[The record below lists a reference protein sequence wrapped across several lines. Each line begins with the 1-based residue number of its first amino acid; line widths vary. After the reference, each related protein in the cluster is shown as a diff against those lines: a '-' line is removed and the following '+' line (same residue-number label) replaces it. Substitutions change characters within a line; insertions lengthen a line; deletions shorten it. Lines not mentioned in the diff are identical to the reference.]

1 MASFSLNKLVD
12 QYKKKAFASKTKR
25 HRRVTAI
32 IHYILI
38 ISIGFM
44 FMYPIFSMI
53 SMSFMN
59 LNDLLDGLVRW
70 IPSSFDISNYQTA
83 IRVLDI
89 PNSLFSSIRVVVLP
103 AIAATVSSAFIGYG
117 FSRFEFPLK
126 KMWLILVLT
135 VYILPSQL
143 ILLPQFV
150 WFRKIGLLG
159 SVWTL
164 ILPATFGQG
173 LFSTIYILIFYS
185 FFNMIPKTLD
195 EAAYIDGASEGR
207 VFWEVG
213 VKLSFQPLIICLA
226 FSFVWYWNDY
236 YRVSY
241 LLMQTDIRTLVQMLN
256 IFEASYT
263 QLENVGE
270 FTQRINEP
278 ILMAGTM
285 LSILPLL
292 VVYFG
297 LQRYFVESVDS
308 TGLTGQ

>member
-1 MASFSLNKLVD
+1 MASLSLNRFVD
-12 QYKKKAFASKTKR
+12 RCKKWAFVSKNKR
-25 HRRVTAI
+25 HHRMITFF
-32 IHYILI
+32 HYILI
-38 ISIGFM
+38 LSIGFM
-44 FMYPIFSMI
+44 FMYPIFNMI
-53 SMSFMN
+53 SMSFMS
-59 LNDLLDGLVRW
+59 LEDLLNGQVHW
-70 IPSSFDISNYQTA
+70 IPSTFDLTNYQTA

-89 PNSLFSSIRVVVLP
+89 PNSLLSSLRVVFLP
-103 AIAATVSSAFIGYG
+103 AISATLSSALIGYG

-126 KMWLILVLT
+126 KMWLVLVLT
-135 VYILPSQL
+135 VFILPSQL
-143 ILLPQFV
+143 TLLPQFV
-150 WFRKIGLLG
+150 WFRNIGLLG

-164 ILPATFGQG
+164 ILPASFGQG

-185 FFNMIPKTLD
+185 FFNMIPKSLD

-207 VFWEVG
+207 VFWEIG

-256 IFEASYT
+256 IFEANYT
-263 QLENVGE
+263 QLENIGE

-292 VVYFG
+292 IVYFG